1 MITHRLPDFID
12 SKILA
17 PENVVNRIN
26 MLYKLLKIDDNDLL
40 TVDHKP
46 KKYKK
51 KIENL
56 KPLIFKKTE
65 NIQQTEEELLSN
77 NLRTFLNKITKNNY
91 DVQKDNIIHIL
102 DIMYTNGNM
111 EKIILLYLEI
121 CTINRSL
128 INTYVDLWIDILEK
142 YDIDN
147 KYKLLLIDKYS
158 NSINNITYVDPDV
171 DYDQHCKINKQN
183 DKRRNLIIF
192 VSKLIHKNHI
202 DKNQLIIFIHSLIS
216 RIREHTN
223 DISNINITNEYVEML
238 YLCLQ
243 DNITL
248 LKDTSDWININ
259 NFIKEYMTS
268 DKVNKIGIS
277 SRATF
282 KMMDINDKI

>member
-17 PENVVNRIN
+17 PENVVYRIN